1 VRMKSGPAAPSED
14 GPWGLRG
21 DLIITNAI
29 LWVATARRVGEPKPE
44 VHLYLYDRYSR
55 LAAHY
60 ERRGRRKKASRLRAK
75 AEVHYNRSG
84 HTGPPFAAAMAMSRP
99 RSPFFTWAVGKRD
112 RRGPDDAA

>member
-1 VRMKSGPAAPSED
+1 MKPGTTARSED

-29 LWVATARRVGEPKPE
+29 LWVSTARRVGEPKPE

-60 ERRGRRKKASRLRAK
+60 ERRGKREKASRLRAK
-75 AEVHYNRSG
+75 AEAHYKRSG
-84 HTGPPFAAAMAMSRP
+84 HTGPPFAAAMAMPRP
-99 RSPFFTWAVGKRD
+99 QSPFFTWAVGKRD
-112 RRGPDDAA
+112 HRDPNNAA